1 MPSKISSPVSIYAL
15 GGLQEVGK
23 NTYCI
28 ENADTLII
36 IDAGVL
42 FPGNE
47 YPGIDY
53 LVPDYTHLKNNRS
66 KIKALFITHGHED
79 HIGGIPYLIQNVN
92 IPVIYAPRLAI
103 ALIKHRLEDMRLIDR
118 VKLVE
123 YSEDSIIPIDDFNI
137 SFFRVTH
144 SIPDSFGIVVDT
156 PEGRIVT
163 TGDFKIDL
171 TPIGPD
177 IQLNKIAKLGS
188 EGVDLLLS
196 DSTNTENDGYTPSE
210 RNVFDSINDIFVK
223 AQGRLIVSTFSSNI
237 SRIQQICECALNNNR
252 KIAIVGRSMENAVQ
266 IARSYGYIKIP
277 DSIVIDVSNVKQYK
291 NNEVVVLCTGS
302 QGEPMA
308 ALSRI
313 ANGDHKD
320 IKIIPGDTVV
330 FSSSAIPGNGVSI
343 DNVVN
348 QLAKCGADVITN
360 SILSDIHSSGHPAK
374 QELRLMFKL
383 LKPKYF
389 MPVHGEY
396 RMLSIH
402 GQLAAS
408 LGMKRENIFVL
419 NNGDTVVLTRHKC
432 ERGYQVPSGITFIDG
447 TDIAGLTLNV
457 IKDRK
462 VLSEDG
468 MVSITIGIDTKTN
481 QLIVPPKITCRGFVY
496 GEKHRIIG
504 EIEKEIE
511 YALLKLLQGKTSYAE
526 LKTAMKTIASRKIMQ
541 VINREPMIIPLIMT
555 VY

>member
-1 MPSKISSPVSIYAL
+1 MPKITMPVSIYAL
-15 GGLQEVGK
+15 GGLCEVGK

-28 ENADTLII
+28 ENANTLII

-47 YPGIDY
+47 FPGIDY

-79 HIGGIPYLIQNVN
+79 HIGGIPYLIQNVH
-92 IPVIYAPRLAI
+92 IPVIYAPKLAA
-103 ALIKHRLEDMRLIDR
+103 ALIKNRLESFRLLDR
-118 VKLVE
+118 VKIVE
-123 YSEDSIIPIDDFNI
+123 YDENSKINIDDFVV

-156 PEGRIVT
+156 SEGRIIT

-196 DSTNTENDGYTPSE
+196 DSTNSENEGYTPSE
-210 RNVFDSINDIFVK
+210 RNVFDSINDIFLK
-223 AQGRLIVSTFSSNI
+223 AQGRLIVATFSSNI
-237 SRIQQICECALNNNR
+237 SRIQQICECALLHNR
-252 KIAIVGRSMENAVQ
+252 KIAIVGRSMENAVA
-266 IARSYGYIKIP
+266 IARDYGYIKVP
-277 DSIVIDVSNVKQYK
+277 DSTIIDASSIKYYDNSEIVI
-291 NNEVVVLCTGS
+291 LCTGS
-302 QGEPMA
+302 QGEEMA

-313 ANGDHKD
+313 AQGDHRD
-320 IKIIPGDTVV
+320 IKIIPGDTVI

-348 QLAKCGADVITN
+348 QLTKCGADVITN

-374 QELRLMFKL
+374 QELRLMLKL

-396 RMLSIH
+396 RMLTIH
-402 GQLAAS
+402 GDIAKSVGL
-408 LGMKRENIFVL
+408 KKENIFVL
-419 NNGDTVVLTRHKC
+419 ENGQSVSLVKHKC
-432 ERGYQVPSGITFIDG
+432 ELGYQIPCGVTFIDG
-447 TDIAGLTLNV
+447 SDINGLPRSVIEDRRLLN
-457 IKDRK
+457 
-462 VLSEDG
+462 EDG
-468 MVSITIGIDTKTN
+468 MVAIVMGLNPKTN
-481 QLIVPPKITCRGFVY
+481 VMVHSPHIATRGFVFD
-496 GEKHRIIG
+496 KHVKLISD
-504 EIEKEIE
+504 IEKEIE
-511 YALLKLLQGKTSYAE
+511 KNILMLLHGKTSYAE
-526 LKTAMKTIASRKIMQ
+526 LKTTMKNVAQQMIYKET
-541 VINREPMIIPLIMT
+541 NRQPMIIPLIIT
-555 VY
+555 TL

>member
-1 MPSKISSPVSIYAL
+1 MPKITMPVSIYAL
-15 GGLQEVGK
+15 GGLCEVGK

-28 ENADTLII
+28 ENANTLII

-47 YPGIDY
+47 FPGIDY

-79 HIGGIPYLIQNVN
+79 HIGGIPYLIQNVH
-92 IPVIYAPRLAI
+92 IPVIYAPKLAA
-103 ALIKHRLEDMRLIDR
+103 ALIKNRLESFRLLDR
-118 VKLVE
+118 VKIVE
-123 YSEDSIIPIDDFNI
+123 YDENSKISIDDFVV

-156 PEGRIVT
+156 SEGRIIT

-196 DSTNTENDGYTPSE
+196 DSTNSENEGYTPSE
-210 RNVFDSINDIFVK
+210 RNVFDSINDIFLK
-223 AQGRLIVSTFSSNI
+223 AQGRLIVATFSSNI
-237 SRIQQICECALNNNR
+237 SRIQQICECALLHNR
-252 KIAIVGRSMENAVQ
+252 KIAIVGRSMENAVA
-266 IARSYGYIKIP
+266 IARDYGYIKVP
-277 DSIVIDVSNVKQYK
+277 DSTIIDASSIKYYENSEIVI
-291 NNEVVVLCTGS
+291 LCTGS
-302 QGEPMA
+302 QGEEMA

-313 ANGDHKD
+313 AQGDHRD
-320 IKIIPGDTVV
+320 IKIIPGDTVI

-348 QLAKCGADVITN
+348 QLTKCGADVITN

-374 QELRLMFKL
+374 QELRLMLKL

-396 RMLSIH
+396 RMLTIH
-402 GQLAAS
+402 GEIARSVGL
-408 LGMKRENIFVL
+408 KKENIFVL
-419 NNGDTVVLTRHKC
+419 ENGQSVSLVKHKC
-432 ERGYQVPSGITFIDG
+432 EIGYQIPWGVTFIDG
-447 TDIAGLTLNV
+447 SDINGLPRSVIEDRRLLN
-457 IKDRK
+457 
-462 VLSEDG
+462 EDG
-468 MVSITIGIDTKTN
+468 MVAIVMGLNPKTN
-481 QLIVPPKITCRGFVY
+481 VMIHSPHIATRGFVFD
-496 GEKHRIIG
+496 KHVKLISD
-504 EIEKEIE
+504 IEKEIE
-511 YALLKLLQGKTSYAE
+511 KNVLMLLHGKTSYAE
-526 LKTAMKTIASRKIMQ
+526 LKTTMKNVAQQMIYKET
-541 VINREPMIIPLIMT
+541 NRQPMIIPLIIST
-555 VY
+555 L

>member
-1 MPSKISSPVSIYAL
+1 MPVSIYAL
-15 GGLQEVGK
+15 GGLCEVGK

-28 ENADTLII
+28 ENANTLII

-47 YPGIDY
+47 FPGIDY

-79 HIGGIPYLIQNVN
+79 HIGGIPYLIQNVH
-92 IPVIYAPRLAI
+92 IPVIYAPKLAA
-103 ALIKHRLEDMRLIDR
+103 ALIKNRLESFRLLDR
-118 VKLVE
+118 VKIVE
-123 YSEDSIIPIDDFNI
+123 YDENSKISIDDFVV

-156 PEGRIVT
+156 SEGRIIT

-196 DSTNTENDGYTPSE
+196 DSTNSENEGYTPSE
-210 RNVFDSINDIFVK
+210 RNVFDSINDIFLK
-223 AQGRLIVSTFSSNI
+223 AQGRLIVATFSSNI
-237 SRIQQICECALNNNR
+237 SRIQQICECALLHNR
-252 KIAIVGRSMENAVQ
+252 KIAIVGRSMENAVA
-266 IARSYGYIKIP
+266 IARDYGYIKVP
-277 DSIVIDVSNVKQYK
+277 DSTIIDASSIKYYENSEIVI
-291 NNEVVVLCTGS
+291 LCTGS
-302 QGEPMA
+302 QGEEMA

-313 ANGDHKD
+313 AQGDHRD
-320 IKIIPGDTVV
+320 IKIIPGDTVI

-348 QLAKCGADVITN
+348 QLTKCGADVITN

-374 QELRLMFKL
+374 QELRLMLKL

-396 RMLSIH
+396 RMLTIH
-402 GQLAAS
+402 GEIARSVGL
-408 LGMKRENIFVL
+408 KKENIFVL
-419 NNGDTVVLTRHKC
+419 ENGQSVSLVKHKC
-432 ERGYQVPSGITFIDG
+432 EIGYQIPWGVTFIDG
-447 TDIAGLTLNV
+447 SDINGLPRSVIEDRRLLN
-457 IKDRK
+457 
-462 VLSEDG
+462 EDG
-468 MVSITIGIDTKTN
+468 MVAIVMGLNPKTN
-481 QLIVPPKITCRGFVY
+481 VMIHSPHIATRGFVFD
-496 GEKHRIIG
+496 KHVKLISD
-504 EIEKEIE
+504 IEKEIE
-511 YALLKLLQGKTSYAE
+511 KNVLMLLHGKTSYAE
-526 LKTAMKTIASRKIMQ
+526 LKTTMKNVAQQMIYKET
-541 VINREPMIIPLIMT
+541 NRQPMIIPLIIST
-555 VY
+555 L

>member
-1 MPSKISSPVSIYAL
+1 MTT
-15 GGLQEVGK
+15 GL
-23 NTYCI
+23 
-28 ENADTLII
+28 
-36 IDAGVL
+36 
-42 FPGNE
+42 
-47 YPGIDY
+47 
-53 LVPDYTHLKNNRS
+53 
-66 KIKALFITHGHED
+66 
-79 HIGGIPYLIQNVN
+79 
-92 IPVIYAPRLAI
+92 
-103 ALIKHRLEDMRLIDR
+103 
-118 VKLVE
+118 
-123 YSEDSIIPIDDFNI
+123 
-137 SFFRVTH
+137 
-144 SIPDSFGIVVDT
+144 
-156 PEGRIVT
+156 
-163 TGDFKIDL
+163 GDFKIDL

-408 LGMKRENIFVL
+408 LGMKKENIFVL

>member
-1 MPSKISSPVSIYAL
+1 MPKITMPVSIYAL
-15 GGLQEVGK
+15 GGLCEVGK

-28 ENADTLII
+28 ENANTLII

-47 YPGIDY
+47 FPGIDY

-79 HIGGIPYLIQNVN
+79 HIGGIPYLIQNVH
-92 IPVIYAPRLAI
+92 IPVIYAPKLAA
-103 ALIKHRLEDMRLIDR
+103 ALIKNRLESFRLLDR
-118 VKLVE
+118 VKIVE
-123 YSEDSIIPIDDFNI
+123 YDENSKINIDDFVV

-156 PEGRIVT
+156 SEGRIIT

-196 DSTNTENDGYTPSE
+196 DSTNSENEGYTPSE
-210 RNVFDSINDIFVK
+210 RNVFDSINDIFLK
-223 AQGRLIVSTFSSNI
+223 AQGRLIVATFSSNI
-237 SRIQQICECALNNNR
+237 SRIQQICECALLHNR
-252 KIAIVGRSMENAVQ
+252 KIAIVGRSMENAVA
-266 IARSYGYIKIP
+266 IARDYGYIKVP
-277 DSIVIDVSNVKQYK
+277 DSTIIDASSIKYYENSEIVI
-291 NNEVVVLCTGS
+291 LCTGS
-302 QGEPMA
+302 QGEEMA

-313 ANGDHKD
+313 AQGDHRD
-320 IKIIPGDTVV
+320 IKIIPGDTVI

-348 QLAKCGADVITN
+348 QLTKCGADVITN

-374 QELRLMFKL
+374 QELRLMLKL

-396 RMLSIH
+396 RMLTIH
-402 GQLAAS
+402 GDIAKSVGL
-408 LGMKRENIFVL
+408 KKENIFVL
-419 NNGDTVVLTRHKC
+419 ENGQSVSLVKHKC
-432 ERGYQVPSGITFIDG
+432 ELGYQIPWGVTFIDG
-447 TDIAGLTLNV
+447 SDINGLPRSVIEDRRLLN
-457 IKDRK
+457 
-462 VLSEDG
+462 EDG
-468 MVSITIGIDTKTN
+468 MVAIVMGLNPKTN
-481 QLIVPPKITCRGFVY
+481 VMVHSPHIATRGFVFD
-496 GEKHRIIG
+496 KHVKLISD
-504 EIEKEIE
+504 IEKEIE
-511 YALLKLLQGKTSYAE
+511 KNILMLLHGKTSYAE
-526 LKTAMKTIASRKIMQ
+526 LKTTMKNVAQQMIYKET
-541 VINREPMIIPLIMT
+541 NRQPMIIPLIIT
-555 VY
+555 TL

>member
-1 MPSKISSPVSIYAL
+1 MPKITMPVSIYAL
-15 GGLQEVGK
+15 GGLCEVGK

-28 ENADTLII
+28 ENANTLII

-47 YPGIDY
+47 FPGIDY

-79 HIGGIPYLIQNVN
+79 HIGGIPYLIQNVH
-92 IPVIYAPRLAI
+92 IPVIYAPKLAA
-103 ALIKHRLEDMRLIDR
+103 ALIKNRLESFRLLDR
-118 VKLVE
+118 VKIVE
-123 YSEDSIIPIDDFNI
+123 YDENSKINIDDFVV

-156 PEGRIVT
+156 SEGRIIT

-196 DSTNTENDGYTPSE
+196 DSTNSENEGYTPSE
-210 RNVFDSINDIFVK
+210 RNVFDSINDIFLK
-223 AQGRLIVSTFSSNI
+223 AQGRLIVATFSSNI
-237 SRIQQICECALNNNR
+237 SRIQQICECALLHNR
-252 KIAIVGRSMENAVQ
+252 KIAIVGRSMENAVA
-266 IARSYGYIKIP
+266 IARDYGYIKVP
-277 DSIVIDVSNVKQYK
+277 DSTIIDASSIKYYDNSEIVI
-291 NNEVVVLCTGS
+291 LCTGS
-302 QGEPMA
+302 QGEEMA

-313 ANGDHKD
+313 AQGDHRD
-320 IKIIPGDTVV
+320 IKIIPGDTVI

-348 QLAKCGADVITN
+348 QLTKCGADVITN

-374 QELRLMFKL
+374 QELRLMLKL

-396 RMLSIH
+396 RMLTIH
-402 GQLAAS
+402 GDIAKSVGL
-408 LGMKRENIFVL
+408 KKENIFVL
-419 NNGDTVVLTRHKC
+419 ENGQSVSLVKHKC
-432 ERGYQVPSGITFIDG
+432 ELGYQIPWGVTFIDG
-447 TDIAGLTLNV
+447 SDINGLPRSVIEDRRLLN
-457 IKDRK
+457 
-462 VLSEDG
+462 EDG
-468 MVSITIGIDTKTN
+468 MVAIVMGLNPKTN
-481 QLIVPPKITCRGFVY
+481 VMVHSPHIATRGFVFD
-496 GEKHRIIG
+496 KHVKLISD
-504 EIEKEIE
+504 IEKEIE
-511 YALLKLLQGKTSYAE
+511 KNILMLLHGKTSYAE
-526 LKTAMKTIASRKIMQ
+526 LKTTMKNVAQQMIYKET
-541 VINREPMIIPLIMT
+541 NRQPMIIPLIIT
-555 VY
+555 TL

>member
-1 MPSKISSPVSIYAL
+1 MPKITMPVSIYAL
-15 GGLQEVGK
+15 GGLCEVGK

-28 ENADTLII
+28 ENANTLII

-47 YPGIDY
+47 FPGIDY

-79 HIGGIPYLIQNVN
+79 HIGGIPYLIQNVH
-92 IPVIYAPRLAI
+92 IPVIYAPKLAA
-103 ALIKHRLEDMRLIDR
+103 ALIKNRLESFRLLDR
-118 VKLVE
+118 VKIVE
-123 YSEDSIIPIDDFNI
+123 YDENSKINIDDFVV

-156 PEGRIVT
+156 SEGRIIT

-196 DSTNTENDGYTPSE
+196 DSTNSENEGYTPSE
-210 RNVFDSINDIFVK
+210 RNVFDSINDIFLK
-223 AQGRLIVSTFSSNI
+223 AQGRLIVATFSSNI
-237 SRIQQICECALNNNR
+237 SRIQQICECALLHNR
-252 KIAIVGRSMENAVQ
+252 KIAIVGRSMENAVA
-266 IARSYGYIKIP
+266 IARDYGYIKVP
-277 DSIVIDVSNVKQYK
+277 DSTIIDASSIKYYENSEIVI
-291 NNEVVVLCTGS
+291 LCTGS
-302 QGEPMA
+302 QGEEMA

-313 ANGDHKD
+313 AQGDHRD
-320 IKIIPGDTVV
+320 IKIIPGDTVI

-348 QLAKCGADVITN
+348 QLTKCGADVITN

-374 QELRLMFKL
+374 QELRLMLKL

-396 RMLSIH
+396 RMLTIH
-402 GQLAAS
+402 GDIAKSVGL
-408 LGMKRENIFVL
+408 KKENIFVL
-419 NNGDTVVLTRHKC
+419 ENGQSVSLVKHKC
-432 ERGYQVPSGITFIDG
+432 ELGYQIPCGVTFIDG
-447 TDIAGLTLNV
+447 SDINGLPRSVIEDRRLLN
-457 IKDRK
+457 
-462 VLSEDG
+462 EDG
-468 MVSITIGIDTKTN
+468 MVAIVMGLNPKTN
-481 QLIVPPKITCRGFVY
+481 VMVHSPHIATRGFVFD
-496 GEKHRIIG
+496 KHVKLISD
-504 EIEKEIE
+504 IEKEIE
-511 YALLKLLQGKTSYAE
+511 KNILMLLHGKTSYAE
-526 LKTAMKTIASRKIMQ
+526 LKTTMKNVAQQMIYKET
-541 VINREPMIIPLIMT
+541 NRQPMIIPLIIST
-555 VY
+555 L

>member
-1 MPSKISSPVSIYAL
+1 MPKITMPVSIYAL
-15 GGLQEVGK
+15 GGLCEVGK

-28 ENADTLII
+28 ENANTLII

-47 YPGIDY
+47 FPGIDY

-79 HIGGIPYLIQNVN
+79 HIGGIPYLIQNVH
-92 IPVIYAPRLAI
+92 IPVIYAPKLAA
-103 ALIKHRLEDMRLIDR
+103 ALIKNRLESFRLLDR
-118 VKLVE
+118 VKIVE
-123 YSEDSIIPIDDFNI
+123 YDENSKINIDDFVV

-156 PEGRIVT
+156 SEGRIIT

-196 DSTNTENDGYTPSE
+196 DSTNSENEGYTPSE
-210 RNVFDSINDIFVK
+210 RNVFDSINDIFLK
-223 AQGRLIVSTFSSNI
+223 AQGRLIVATFSSNI
-237 SRIQQICECALNNNR
+237 SRIQQICECALLHNR
-252 KIAIVGRSMENAVQ
+252 KIAIVGRSMENAVA
-266 IARSYGYIKIP
+266 IARDYGYIKVP
-277 DSIVIDVSNVKQYK
+277 DSTIIDASSIKYYENSEIVI
-291 NNEVVVLCTGS
+291 LCTGS
-302 QGEPMA
+302 QGEEMA

-313 ANGDHKD
+313 AQGDHRD
-320 IKIIPGDTVV
+320 IKIIPGDTVI

-348 QLAKCGADVITN
+348 QLTKCGADVITN

-374 QELRLMFKL
+374 QELRLMLKL

-396 RMLSIH
+396 RMLTIH
-402 GQLAAS
+402 GDIAKSVGL
-408 LGMKRENIFVL
+408 KKENIFVL
-419 NNGDTVVLTRHKC
+419 ENGQSVSLVKHKC
-432 ERGYQVPSGITFIDG
+432 ELGYQIPWGVTFIDG
-447 TDIAGLTLNV
+447 SDINGLPRSVIEDRRLLN
-457 IKDRK
+457 
-462 VLSEDG
+462 EDG
-468 MVSITIGIDTKTN
+468 MVAIVMGLNPKTN
-481 QLIVPPKITCRGFVY
+481 VMVHSPHIATRGFVFD
-496 GEKHRIIG
+496 KHVKLISD
-504 EIEKEIE
+504 IEKEIE
-511 YALLKLLQGKTSYAE
+511 KNILMLLHGKTSYAE
-526 LKTAMKTIASRKIMQ
+526 LKTTMKNVAQQMIYKET
-541 VINREPMIIPLIMT
+541 NRQPMIIPLIIST
-555 VY
+555 L

>member
-1 MPSKISSPVSIYAL
+1 MPKITMPVSIYAL
-15 GGLQEVGK
+15 GGLCEVGK

-28 ENADTLII
+28 ENANTLII

-47 YPGIDY
+47 FPGIDY

-79 HIGGIPYLIQNVN
+79 HIGGIPYLIQNVH
-92 IPVIYAPRLAI
+92 IPVIYAPKLAA
-103 ALIKHRLEDMRLIDR
+103 ALIKNRLESFRLLDR
-118 VKLVE
+118 VKIVE
-123 YSEDSIIPIDDFNI
+123 YDENSKINIDDFVV

-156 PEGRIVT
+156 SEGRIIT

-196 DSTNTENDGYTPSE
+196 DSTNSENEGYTPSE
-210 RNVFDSINDIFVK
+210 RNVFDSINDIFLK
-223 AQGRLIVSTFSSNI
+223 AQGRLIVATFSSNI
-237 SRIQQICECALNNNR
+237 SRIQQICECALLHNR
-252 KIAIVGRSMENAVQ
+252 KIAIVGRSMENAVA
-266 IARSYGYIKIP
+266 IARDYGYIKVP
-277 DSIVIDVSNVKQYK
+277 DSTIIDASSIKYYDNSEIVI
-291 NNEVVVLCTGS
+291 LCTGS
-302 QGEPMA
+302 QGEEMA

-313 ANGDHKD
+313 AQGDHRD
-320 IKIIPGDTVV
+320 IKIIPGDTVI

-348 QLAKCGADVITN
+348 QLTKCGADVITN

-374 QELRLMFKL
+374 QELRLMLKL

-396 RMLSIH
+396 RMLTIH
-402 GQLAAS
+402 GDIAKSVGL
-408 LGMKRENIFVL
+408 KKENIFVL
-419 NNGDTVVLTRHKC
+419 ENGQSVSLVKHKC
-432 ERGYQVPSGITFIDG
+432 ELGYQIPCGVTFIDG
-447 TDIAGLTLNV
+447 SDINGLPRSVIEDRRLLN
-457 IKDRK
+457 
-462 VLSEDG
+462 EDG
-468 MVSITIGIDTKTN
+468 MVAIVMGLNPKTN
-481 QLIVPPKITCRGFVY
+481 VMVHSPHIATRGFVFD
-496 GEKHRIIG
+496 KHVKLISD
-504 EIEKEIE
+504 IEKEIE
-511 YALLKLLQGKTSYAE
+511 KNILMLLHGKTSYAE
-526 LKTAMKTIASRKIMQ
+526 LKTTMKNVAQQMIYKET
-541 VINREPMIIPLIMT
+541 NRQPMIIPLIIST
-555 VY
+555 L

>member
-1 MPSKISSPVSIYAL
+1 MPVSIYAL
-15 GGLQEVGK
+15 GGLCEVGK

-28 ENADTLII
+28 ENANTLII

-47 YPGIDY
+47 FPGIDY

-79 HIGGIPYLIQNVN
+79 HIGGIPYLIQNVH
-92 IPVIYAPRLAI
+92 IPVIYAPKLAA
-103 ALIKHRLEDMRLIDR
+103 ALIKNRLESFRLLDR
-118 VKLVE
+118 VKIVE
-123 YSEDSIIPIDDFNI
+123 YDENSKINIDDFVV

-156 PEGRIVT
+156 SEGRIIT

-196 DSTNTENDGYTPSE
+196 DSTNSENEGYTPSE
-210 RNVFDSINDIFVK
+210 RNVFDSINDIFLK
-223 AQGRLIVSTFSSNI
+223 AQGRLIVATFSSNI
-237 SRIQQICECALNNNR
+237 SRIQQICECALLHNR
-252 KIAIVGRSMENAVQ
+252 KIAIVGRSMENAVA
-266 IARSYGYIKIP
+266 IARDYGYIKVP
-277 DSIVIDVSNVKQYK
+277 DSTIIDASSIKYYENSEIVI
-291 NNEVVVLCTGS
+291 LCTGS
-302 QGEPMA
+302 QGEEMA

-313 ANGDHKD
+313 AQGDHRD
-320 IKIIPGDTVV
+320 IKIIPGDTVI

-348 QLAKCGADVITN
+348 QLTKCGADVITN

-374 QELRLMFKL
+374 QELRLMLKL

-396 RMLSIH
+396 RMLTIH
-402 GQLAAS
+402 GDIAKSVGL
-408 LGMKRENIFVL
+408 KKENIFVL
-419 NNGDTVVLTRHKC
+419 ENGQSVSLVKHKC
-432 ERGYQVPSGITFIDG
+432 ELGYQIPCGVTFIDG
-447 TDIAGLTLNV
+447 SDINGLPRSVIEDRRLLN
-457 IKDRK
+457 
-462 VLSEDG
+462 EDG
-468 MVSITIGIDTKTN
+468 MVAIVMGLNPKTN
-481 QLIVPPKITCRGFVY
+481 VMVHSPHIATRGFVFD
-496 GEKHRIIG
+496 KHVKLISD
-504 EIEKEIE
+504 IEKEIE
-511 YALLKLLQGKTSYAE
+511 KNILMLLHGKTSYAE
-526 LKTAMKTIASRKIMQ
+526 LKTTMKNVAQQMIYKET
-541 VINREPMIIPLIMT
+541 NRQPMIIPLIIST
-555 VY
+555 L

>member
-1 MPSKISSPVSIYAL
+1 MPVSIYAL
-15 GGLQEVGK
+15 GGLCEVGK

-28 ENADTLII
+28 ENANTLII

-47 YPGIDY
+47 FPGIDY

-79 HIGGIPYLIQNVN
+79 HIGGIPYLIQNVH
-92 IPVIYAPRLAI
+92 IPVIYAPKLAA
-103 ALIKHRLEDMRLIDR
+103 ALIKNRLESFRLLDR
-118 VKLVE
+118 VKIVE
-123 YSEDSIIPIDDFNI
+123 YDENSKINIDDFVV

-156 PEGRIVT
+156 SEGRIIT

-196 DSTNTENDGYTPSE
+196 DSTNSENEGYTPSE
-210 RNVFDSINDIFVK
+210 RNVFDSINDIFLK
-223 AQGRLIVSTFSSNI
+223 AQGRLIVATFSSNI
-237 SRIQQICECALNNNR
+237 SRIQQICECALLHNR
-252 KIAIVGRSMENAVQ
+252 KIAIVGRSMENAVA
-266 IARSYGYIKIP
+266 IARDYGYIKVP
-277 DSIVIDVSNVKQYK
+277 DSTIIDASSIKYYDNSEIVI
-291 NNEVVVLCTGS
+291 LCTGS
-302 QGEPMA
+302 QGEEMA

-313 ANGDHKD
+313 AQGDHRD
-320 IKIIPGDTVV
+320 IKIIPGDTVI

-348 QLAKCGADVITN
+348 QLTKCGADVITN

-374 QELRLMFKL
+374 QELRLMLKL

-396 RMLSIH
+396 RMLTIH
-402 GQLAAS
+402 GDIAKSVGL
-408 LGMKRENIFVL
+408 KKENIFVL
-419 NNGDTVVLTRHKC
+419 ENGQSVSLVKHKC
-432 ERGYQVPSGITFIDG
+432 ELGYQIPCGVTFIDG
-447 TDIAGLTLNV
+447 SDINGLPRSVIEDRRLLN
-457 IKDRK
+457 
-462 VLSEDG
+462 EDG
-468 MVSITIGIDTKTN
+468 MVAIVMGLNPKTN
-481 QLIVPPKITCRGFVY
+481 VMVHSPHIATRGFVFD
-496 GEKHRIIG
+496 KHVKLISD
-504 EIEKEIE
+504 IEKEIE
-511 YALLKLLQGKTSYAE
+511 KNILMLLHGKTSYAE
-526 LKTAMKTIASRKIMQ
+526 LKTTMKNVAQQMIYKET
-541 VINREPMIIPLIMT
+541 NRQPMIIPLIIST
-555 VY
+555 L

>member
-1 MPSKISSPVSIYAL
+1 MPVSIYAL
-15 GGLQEVGK
+15 GGLCEVGK

-28 ENADTLII
+28 ENANTLII

-47 YPGIDY
+47 FPGIDY

-79 HIGGIPYLIQNVN
+79 HIGGIPYLIQNVH
-92 IPVIYAPRLAI
+92 IPVIYAPKLAA
-103 ALIKHRLEDMRLIDR
+103 ALIKNRLESFRLLDR
-118 VKLVE
+118 VKIVE
-123 YSEDSIIPIDDFNI
+123 YDENSKINIDDFVV

-156 PEGRIVT
+156 SEGRIIT

-196 DSTNTENDGYTPSE
+196 DSTNSENEGYTPSE
-210 RNVFDSINDIFVK
+210 RNVFDSINDIFLK
-223 AQGRLIVSTFSSNI
+223 AQGRLIVATFSSNI
-237 SRIQQICECALNNNR
+237 SRIQQICECALLHNR
-252 KIAIVGRSMENAVQ
+252 KIAIVGRSMENAVA
-266 IARSYGYIKIP
+266 IARDYGYIKVP
-277 DSIVIDVSNVKQYK
+277 DSTIIDASSIKYYDNSEIVI
-291 NNEVVVLCTGS
+291 LCTGS
-302 QGEPMA
+302 QGEEMA

-313 ANGDHKD
+313 AQGDHRD
-320 IKIIPGDTVV
+320 IKIIPGDTVI

-348 QLAKCGADVITN
+348 QLTKCGADVITN

-374 QELRLMFKL
+374 QELRLMLKL

-396 RMLSIH
+396 RMLTIH
-402 GQLAAS
+402 GDIAKSVGL
-408 LGMKRENIFVL
+408 KKENIFVL
-419 NNGDTVVLTRHKC
+419 ENGQSVSLVKHKC
-432 ERGYQVPSGITFIDG
+432 ELGYQIPWGVTFIDG
-447 TDIAGLTLNV
+447 SDINGLPRSVIEDRRLLN
-457 IKDRK
+457 
-462 VLSEDG
+462 EDG
-468 MVSITIGIDTKTN
+468 MVAIVMGLNPKTN
-481 QLIVPPKITCRGFVY
+481 VMVHSPHIATRGFVFD
-496 GEKHRIIG
+496 KHVKLISD
-504 EIEKEIE
+504 IEKEIE
-511 YALLKLLQGKTSYAE
+511 KNILMLLHGKTSYAE
-526 LKTAMKTIASRKIMQ
+526 LKTTMKNVAQQMIYKET
-541 VINREPMIIPLIMT
+541 NRQPMIIPLIIT
-555 VY
+555 TL

>member
-1 MPSKISSPVSIYAL
+1 MPVSIYAL
-15 GGLQEVGK
+15 GGLCEVGK

-28 ENADTLII
+28 ENANTLII

-47 YPGIDY
+47 FPGIDY

-79 HIGGIPYLIQNVN
+79 HIGGIPYLIQNVH
-92 IPVIYAPRLAI
+92 IPVIYAPKLAA
-103 ALIKHRLEDMRLIDR
+103 ALIKNRLESFRLLDR
-118 VKLVE
+118 VKIVE
-123 YSEDSIIPIDDFNI
+123 YDENSKISIDDFVV

-156 PEGRIVT
+156 SEGRIIT

-196 DSTNTENDGYTPSE
+196 DSTNSENEGYTPSE
-210 RNVFDSINDIFVK
+210 RNVFDSINDIFLK
-223 AQGRLIVSTFSSNI
+223 AQGRLIVATFSSNI
-237 SRIQQICECALNNNR
+237 SRIQQICECALLHNR
-252 KIAIVGRSMENAVQ
+252 KIAIVGRSMENAVA
-266 IARSYGYIKIP
+266 IARDYGYIKVP
-277 DSIVIDVSNVKQYK
+277 DSTIIDASSIKYYENSEIVI
-291 NNEVVVLCTGS
+291 LCTGS
-302 QGEPMA
+302 QGEEMA

-313 ANGDHKD
+313 AQGDHRD
-320 IKIIPGDTVV
+320 IKIIPGDTVI

-348 QLAKCGADVITN
+348 QLTKCGADVITN

-374 QELRLMFKL
+374 QELRLMLKL

-396 RMLSIH
+396 RMLTIH
-402 GQLAAS
+402 GEIARSVGL
-408 LGMKRENIFVL
+408 KKENIFVL
-419 NNGDTVVLTRHKC
+419 ENGQSVSLVKHKC
-432 ERGYQVPSGITFIDG
+432 EIGYQIPWGVTFIDG
-447 TDIAGLTLNV
+447 SDINGLPRSVIEDRRLLN
-457 IKDRK
+457 
-462 VLSEDG
+462 EDG
-468 MVSITIGIDTKTN
+468 MVAIVMGLNPKTN
-481 QLIVPPKITCRGFVY
+481 VMIHSPHIATRGFVFD
-496 GEKHRIIG
+496 KHVKLISD
-504 EIEKEIE
+504 IEKEIE
-511 YALLKLLQGKTSYAE
+511 KNILMLLHGKTSYAE
-526 LKTAMKTIASRKIMQ
+526 LKTTMKNVAQQMIYKET
-541 VINREPMIIPLIMT
+541 NRQPMIIPLIIST
-555 VY
+555 L